1 MARPAPWCSLLLA
14 LITAC
19 GREVTFVDPRA
30 ASEPGDTANGNGG
43 QQTVVRGNLDV
54 TVTIAPGDSA
64 SFGGPPGGAAAA

>member
-1 MARPAPWCSLLLA
+1 MSRAGWWSPLLLTLA
-14 LITAC
+14 AAC
-19 GREVTFVDPRA
+19 GRDVTFVDPRA
-30 ASEPGDTANGNGG
+30 ATEPGDTTNGGG